1 MKRLLI
7 PFALLFL
14 AACAI
19 PTPTLIPKET
29 IVAQTLA
36 AMAAQEESLPA
47 ADTPI
52 PPADMP
58 APPSVT
64 PTSPT
69 HIDPNIPG
77 AQCVPTNTARLRALV
92 SRVIDGQTIEVSIDN
107 NPYKVRYIGLSA
119 PGVTPVIEWM
129 GPQAIAVNSDLVSGK
144 FVILVK
150 DVSEADSAGL
160 LLRYVFVDN
169 IFVNYEL
176 IRKGFARALIVTPDV
191 ACGTP
196 FLAAQSEAQSALLG
210 VWSPTPLPTSSATLT
225 PTETRLPTNTSMPT
239 NTSPPPCSCNR
250 IYTCND
256 FRTQAAAQACYEF
269 CGPGIGLID
278 KNNNGQVCE
287 GLP

>member
-1 MKRLLI
+1 MKRVFI

-52 PPADMP
+52 PPEDMTV
-58 APPSVT
+58 PPSLT

-69 HIDPNIPG
+69 DIDPNIPG

-107 NPYKVRYIGLSA
+107 TPYMVRYIGLAA
-119 PGVTPVIEWM
+119 PGVNPVIEWM

-150 DVSEADSAGL
+150 DVSETDSAGL
-160 LLRYVFVDN
+160 LLRYVLVDN

-176 IRKGFARALIVTPDV
+176 IRKGFARALVVTPDV
-191 ACGTP
+191 ACGST

-210 VWSPTPLPTSSATLT
+210 VWSPTPLPTSSPTST
-225 PTETRLPTNTSMPT
+225 PTPTKIPTNTLSASP
-239 NTSPPPCSCNR
+239 SPPPCSCNR
-250 IYTCND
+250 HYTCNN
-256 FRTQAAAQACYEF
+256 FSSQAAAQACYEY
-269 CGPGIGLID
+269 CGPGVGLID
-278 KNNNGQVCE
+278 KNNNGRVCE